1 MQEDDELVEKVARGI
16 FEARSWWMDDPR
28 SWGRLSKDNKSKYL
42 DDASAAIA
50 VMREAG
56 WKGPM
61 SPDIQQEIR
70 DRAEA
75 MMPGAFNK
83 KPATSE
89 GAG

>member
-1 MQEDDELVEKVARGI
+1 MDDELVEKVARGI

-56 WKGPM
+56 WKGPY
-61 SPDIQQEIR
+61 EIKT
-70 DRAEA
+70 AEGLA
-75 MMPGAFNK
+75 ALAAVDGLDLK
-83 KPATSE
+83 
-89 GAG
+89 